1 MKNKKKEKHIKLIL
15 TILIK
20 DYLINIYHGLVQRFR
35 FSIAFKLNMVYIWL
49 FISLLI
55 TLNIFLSI
63 CAAIYIGKN
72 IYNGMLQD
80 YNLISTYLETNK
92 ELPQNKLDTIF
103 DVSSCDII
111 LYKNENS
118 IIYINENNRIGIYDE
133 SKIQNGVYKISDDIV
148 IINNEVVR
156 KTTGDVL
163 NFYLVFHK
171 SLMWNGENVVVQL
184 NKNLTKDY
192 LPLINVIKLL
202 LFIDLLLLLSII
214 KRGAKSS
221 RRMLKPIDD
230 MTETVKNITVNA
242 LDTRL
247 NVSGSK
253 DELKD
258 LASTFNNMLDRI
270 QRSYDAQNQFVSDA
284 SHELRTPI
292 AVIQGYVNM
301 LDRWGKNDES
311 VLNESIEAI
320 KSETESMK
328 KLVENLL
335 FLARGDKKTQRVDME
350 KLQLNIII
358 EELYKETKLID
369 ANHDIVCNVNEE
381 ITLTGDRKLLKEAF
395 RIFIDN
401 AIKYTPLGGR
411 ITLSS
416 KKILSQVEI
425 TVEDTGIGISKEDLP
440 NIFNRFYRADKSRTK
455 DTGGTGLGLSIA
467 KWIIMTHRGSIKIES
482 SLNRGTKII
491 IILPL
496 SQ

>member
-1 MKNKKKEKHIKLIL
+1 MKNKSQEKQKKLML
-15 TILIK
+15 TMLIK
-20 DYLINIYHGLVQRFR
+20 DYLIKTYHGLVQRFR
-35 FSIAFKLNMVYIWL
+35 FSIAFKLNMVYVWL
-49 FISLLI
+49 FTSLLV

-63 CAAIYIGKN
+63 YAAGYIGKN
-72 IYNGMLQD
+72 IYNGMLQN
-80 YNLISTYLETNK
+80 YNLISTYLEANN
-92 ELPQNKLDTIF
+92 ELPKNKLDTIF
-103 DVSSCDII
+103 DVSGSDII
-111 LYKNENS
+111 IYKDEKS
-118 IIYINENNRIGIYDE
+118 IIYNNERENIGIYDD
-133 SKIQNGVYKISDDIV
+133 SKVGSGIYKISSDIF
-148 IINNEVVR
+148 IIDNGVVK
-156 KTTGDVL
+156 KTTGNIFD
-163 NFYLVFHK
+163 FYLVFRK
-171 SLMWNGENVVVQL
+171 SLMWNRENVVVQL
-184 NKNLTKDY
+184 NRNLTEDY
-192 LPLINVIKLL
+192 LPLINVVKLL
-202 LFIDLLLLLSII
+202 LFIDLLFLISII
-214 KRGAKSS
+214 KRGSKSS
-221 RRMLKPIDD
+221 KKMLKPIDD

-270 QRSYDAQNQFVSDA
+270 QRSYDSRNQFVSDA

-328 KLVENLL
+328 KLVEDLL
-335 FLARGDKKTQRVDME
+335 FLARGDKKTQRVDMGN
-350 KLQLNIII
+350 LQLNIII

-369 ANHDIVCNVNEE
+369 SSHNILCNVNDK
-381 ITLTGDRKLLKEAF
+381 INLTGDRKLLKEAF

-401 AIKYTPLGGR
+401 AIKYTPAGGY

-416 KKILSQVEI
+416 KRILNQVEI

-467 KWIIMTHRGSIKIES
+467 KWIIMNHKGTIKVES

-491 IILPL
+491 VTLPL
-496 SQ
+496 IH